1 MQCKYNILFTGV
13 WLRIKFLNTKFLL
26 SMESITSHLVIKF
39 EKAGTDDNRPT
50 EKRIRICKHLVLG
63 LSSYSGSAD

>member
-13 WLRIKFLNTKFLL
+13 WLSIKFLNTKFLL

-39 EKAGTDDNRPT
+39 EKAGTDDN
-50 EKRIRICKHLVLG
+50 IG
-63 LSSYSGSAD
+63 LPKSGYAFVNI